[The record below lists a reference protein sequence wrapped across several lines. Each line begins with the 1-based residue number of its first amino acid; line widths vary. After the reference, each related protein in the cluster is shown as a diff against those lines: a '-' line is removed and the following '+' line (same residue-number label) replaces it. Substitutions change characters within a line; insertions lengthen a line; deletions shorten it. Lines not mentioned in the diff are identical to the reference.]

1 MLLKKIKNIPTE
13 ISFEEVIAYID
24 KHYDFTP
31 SAFTNGALQN
41 TENQN
46 NGSCKTLFF
55 SKINFLNKEE
65 TLHLFGD
72 FYRKEV
78 LLQPKGENHQNI
90 PNFIKFDF
98 EGLSFEKEVLTLK
111 K

>member
-1 MLLKKIKNIPTE
+1 MLLEKIKNTPTE

-46 NGSCKTLFF
+46 NGSCKILFF
-55 SKINFLNKEE
+55 SKINSLNKEE

-78 LLQPKGENHQNI
+78 LLNPEGENHQNI
-90 PNFIKFDF
+90 RNFIKFGF